1 MSITLSPRGAL
12 ALLFAVLLVVTAG
25 SVVTAEFA
33 GGDESPD
40 PEDEYVELEDGTV
53 LWPYHSRTPDY
64 PTRTLPISV
73 VVYGDA
79 AATQR
84 LLMEGGVGEWE
95 EIPDD
100 REDIDPAEAP
110 STIDGTRAD
119 WDPAGGAVRY
129 VYLEPAGGDAPRW
142 TDADYQLHA
151 GDYLGSRHHIRAYVD
166 PSDGDWTAMQT
177 HREHWDWFR
186 LRHTV
191 HSVDDSQGYV
201 EEQFLDRRYVENLRR
216 EHFANDIGS
225 DTDGWVTV
233 VELEDWLSLAAGVL
247 IVGLIPTTSRRFGL
261 STEYGDTAAR
271 VALLAGVVVA
281 PYLFVRLGAIAVER
295 TFPGLD
301 PKLIVAVFHPVLVV
315 GVPVATYLAARVLDE
330 ILAFAI
336 ASLAFLVALFLDYTV
351 LGVGSLPLDTFIYHV
366 GVAAAIG
373 FVAAGASRRAR
384 RPDTERGHVR
394 TGVLLW
400 IVVGVLPLLRFVH
413 PV

>member
-1 MSITLSPRGAL
+1 VSITLSPRDAL
-12 ALLFAVLLVVTAG
+12 ALLLAVLILVTAG
-25 SVVTAEFA
+25 SIVTAEFA
-33 GGDESPD
+33 GGDESLDPD
-40 PEDEYVELEDGTV
+40 DEYVELEDGTV
-53 LWPYHSRTPDY
+53 LWPYHSHTPDY
-64 PTRTLPISV
+64 STRTLPISV

-84 LLMEGGVGEWE
+84 LLMEGGLGEWE
-95 EIPDD
+95 EIPED

-110 STIDGTRAD
+110 STVDRTRAG

-129 VYLEPAGGDAPRW
+129 VYLEPAGGGAPRW
-142 TDADYQLHA
+142 TDADYQLHT

-166 PSDGDWTAMQT
+166 PSDGDWTVMQT

-216 EHFANDIGS
+216 EHFGNDVGS

-233 VELEDWLSLAAGVL
+233 VELEDWLSLAAAAL
-247 IVGLIPTTSRRFGL
+247 IVGSITATDRRFGL
-261 STEYGDTAAR
+261 STEYGDTTAR
-271 VALLAGVVVA
+271 AALLAGVVVA
-281 PYLFVRLGAIAVER
+281 LYLFVRLGAITVER

-315 GVPVATYLAARVLDE
+315 GVPVATYLTARVLDE
-330 ILAFAI
+330 ILAFAT
-336 ASLAFLVALFLDYTV
+336 ASLAFLVALFLDYTL
-351 LGVGSLPLDTFIYHV
+351 LGVGSLPLDTFVYHV

-400 IVVGVLPLLRFVH
+400 IVVGALPLLRFVH